1 MNDEKALNE
10 LRTHEKECLLRYENI
25 ASTITQIAKRLD
37 KGSEKMSFLQN
48 SILALYPWVLAVL
61 LASNLFE

>member
-1 MNDEKALNE
+1 MSEQRALDEF
-10 LRTHEKECLLRYENI
+10 RTHERECLLRYENI
-25 ASTITQIAKRLD
+25 ASTITQIEKRLD

-61 LASNLFE
+61 LASNFLE